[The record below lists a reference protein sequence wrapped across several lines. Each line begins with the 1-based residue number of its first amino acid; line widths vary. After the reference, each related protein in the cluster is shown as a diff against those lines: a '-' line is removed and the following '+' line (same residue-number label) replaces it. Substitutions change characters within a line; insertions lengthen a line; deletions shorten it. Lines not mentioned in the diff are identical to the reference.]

1 MFKALMTLMR
11 GTANEA
17 VEAVIDSNALTILD
31 QQIRESSAVIEKS
44 RKTLALAIAQERR
57 EQDRTAQLK
66 SEIADL
72 ETRAR
77 EALQAGREDL
87 AGEAAEAI
95 AVLENEHEGAC
106 RAQESFARESQ
117 RLRTALR
124 VAESRLRELERGR
137 RIAKTN
143 EAALK
148 LRDQGLPLTVSQRT
162 VISEAEDTLAR
173 LQVRQGELVDATQVL
188 AELDPQEGAGTISE
202 KMADAGFGPPIRTRA
217 QDVLDRLKGAPGNGK
232 PEDASTTSELSAET

>member
-1 MFKALMTLMR
+1 MFKTLVTLMR

-17 VEAVIDSNALTILD
+17 AEAVIDSNALTILD
-31 QQIRESSAVIEKS
+31 QQIRDSSAAIEKS

-57 EQDRTAQLK
+57 EQDRTEQLK

-87 AGEAAEAI
+87 AGEAAETI
-95 AVLENEHEGAC
+95 AVLENEYDGAA
-106 RAQESFARESQ
+106 RAQENFARESD
-117 RLRTALR
+117 RLRRALR

-143 EAALK
+143 EAALR
-148 LRDQGLPLTVSQRT
+148 LRDQGLPLTISQRT
-162 VISEAEDTLAR
+162 VITEAEDTLAR
-173 LQVRQGELVDATQVL
+173 LQVRQSELVDATQVL

-202 KMADAGFGPPIRTRA
+202 LSFLT
-217 QDVLDRLKGAPGNGK
+217 VLKRNPQQTK
-232 PEDASTTSELSAET
+232 EE

>member
-1 MFKALMTLMR
+1 MFKALMTLVR

-17 VEAVIDSNALTILD
+17 AEAVIDSNALTILD
-31 QQIRESSAVIEKS
+31 QQIRDSSAVIEKS

-57 EQDRTAQLK
+57 EQDRTEQLQ

-87 AGEAAEAI
+87 AGEAAETI
-95 AVLENEHEGAC
+95 AVLENEHEGAT
-106 RAQESFARESQ
+106 RAQETFARESH
-117 RLRTALR
+117 RLRRALR
-124 VAESRLRELERGR
+124 IAESRLRELERGR
-137 RIAKTN
+137 RIAKAN

-148 LRDQGLPLTVSQRT
+148 LRDRGLPLTISQRT

-173 LQVRQGELVDATQVL
+173 LQVRQGELIDATQVL
-188 AELDPQEGAGTISE
+188 AELDPQDGAGTISE

-217 QDVLDRLKGAPGNGK
+217 QDVLNRLKGQAGRGRPTTAE
-232 PEDASTTSELSAET
+232 PAADASSET